1 MTSLNLFKTLNFD
14 LFHWVRLLEKNPT
27 QRKSSATSKHSGGVA
42 LVGAGPGDPDL
53 MTRKGWKLLISAQVI
68 VYDALVSQELLDE
81 IPAPIRRIYVGKRKG
96 RHSRSQQDIN
106 QLLVEL
112 AQQGL
117 QVVRLKGG
125 DPLIFGRVT
134 EEIEALKLAGIQWQL
149 VPGITAAAGC
159 AAQAGFSLTERRI
172 APSLRLVTAHSCDER
187 PIDWAK
193 LACRDETLVFYMGL
207 SKVEEISQQLLHHGL
222 PEDWPVLFVEKGT
235 LKDQRQYLTNLKD
248 MAACAQD
255 TGLQAPALI
264 YVGQVVR
271 QLLTTPQTSRDS
283 LVNQPA
289 PE

>member
-1 MTSLNLFKTLNFD
+1 MASLNLFKPLNFD
-14 LFHWVRLLEKNPT
+14 FFHWNSLLEKTSAPT
-27 QRKSSATSKHSGGVA
+27 NQIAKPKRLGEVA

-53 MTRKGWKLLISAQVI
+53 ITRKGWKLLLSAEVI

-81 IPAPIRRIYVGKRKG
+81 IPSTSRKIYVGKRKG
-96 RHSRSQQDIN
+96 QHSRSQQEIN

-125 DPLIFGRVT
+125 DPLIFGRLT
-134 EEIEALKLAGIQWQL
+134 EEVDTLKQAGIQWQL

-172 APSLRLVTAHSCDER
+172 APSLRLVTAHSCDDR
-187 PIDWAK
+187 PINWAE
-193 LACRDETLVFYMGL
+193 LARRDETLVFYMGL
-207 SKVEEISQQLLHHGL
+207 SKVDEISQQLRRHGL

-235 LKDQRQYLTNLKD
+235 LKDQRQFLTNLKAMPD
-248 MAACAQD
+248 CARQA
-255 TGLQAPALI
+255 GLQAPTLI

-271 QLLTTPQTSRDS
+271 QLDQQQVKQIANLT
-283 LVNQPA
+283 
-289 PE
+289 E